1 MAPTVGH
8 FVKNYLPL
16 TQTFVYR
23 YLTSH
28 STYVPFVCGIR
39 SENTDRFPFEPR
51 YVFMDKSRFDPRF
64 WVYGALAKFDLFGL
78 ENTHYRNVID
88 RTDPDV
94 LHAHFGPRG
103 VELEKYRRDNRPLV
117 TSFYGYDASQLV
129 EGDDSMRAKYQ
140 KLFAKGDLFL
150 VEGPAMRQ
158 KLLAL
163 DCPEEK
169 IALQRI
175 AIDTDRIEPCYPDLS
190 DGLQV
195 LMVGRFVEKK
205 GMPDGIRAFASALG
219 DVEGAELRIVG
230 GESGEYTEADLRE
243 IAAAEGVSD
252 QVVFAGFLPYEE
264 YLGAVHECDVLLAPS
279 KRAESG
285 DSEGG
290 APTVLLEAQASG
302 KPVVATTHA
311 DIPYVV
317 EDGIAGRLVTP
328 GDVESLAD
336 ALCWCRDHPEHL
348 TRMGRAG
355 RENMKAHHNVTE
367 LARQLETRYD
377 RLL

>member
-1 MAPTVGH
+1 MGPTVGH
-8 FVKNYLPL
+8 FVRSFLPL
-16 TQTFVYR
+16 TETFIYQ
-23 YLTSH
+23 YLTNH
-28 STYVPFVCGIR
+28 VDYEPFVCATR

-51 YVFMDKSRFDPRF
+51 YVFTDKSRFDPRF
-64 WVYGALAKFDLFGL
+64 WVYGVLAKLDLYGI
-78 ENTHYRNVID
+78 ENTYYRNVIN
-88 RTDPDV
+88 RTNPDV

-103 VELEKYRRDNRPLV
+103 AELAQYRRDDRPLV
-117 TSFYGYDASQLV
+117 TSFYGYDASRLV
-129 EGDDSMRAKYQ
+129 QNNDSIQADYRE
-140 KLFAKGDLFL
+140 LFSVGDLFL

-163 DCPEEK
+163 GCPEEK

-175 AIDTDRIEPCYPDLS
+175 AIDIDRIEPRYPNEN
-190 DGLQV
+190 DGLRI

-205 GMPDGIRAFASALG
+205 GFPDGIRAFAAAFG
-219 DVEGAELRIVG
+219 DIDDAELRIVG
-230 GESGEYTEADLRE
+230 GESGEYTEADLEE
-243 IAAAEGVSD
+243 IATDEGVSE
-252 QVVFAGFLPYEE
+252 QVTFTGFLPYEE
-264 YLGAVHECDVLLAPS
+264 YLAEIHNCDVLLAPS

-317 EDGIAGRLVTP
+317 EDGVAGRLVTP

-336 ALCWCRDHPEHL
+336 ALRWCWEHPDGL
-348 TRMGRAG
+348 TRMGQAG
-355 RENMKAHHNVTE
+355 RENMKAHHDVAK
-367 LARQLETRYD
+367 LARQLEARYD
-377 RLL
+377 QLL